1 MENSMT
7 RPYPSALATSR
18 AVVRMLIFLN
28 WLLGGLVLALFLASL
43 IAGRAVFSGLG
54 ADPGDARM
62 VAAMRIIMV
71 IGMASTP
78 IAAVLLTRLRAIIE
92 SVRLGDP
99 FVASN
104 AVRLQTTAWAL
115 LGLELLHLAVG
126 AAAAWGS
133 SKAHP
138 LDINWNFSLTGWL
151 GVLLLFVLARVF
163 EHGARMRDD
172 LAGTV

>member
-1 MENSMT
+1 MERGMT

-18 AVVRMLIFLN
+18 AVVRMLVVLN
-28 WLLGGLVLALFLASL
+28 WLMGSLVLALFLASL
-43 IAGRAVFSGLG
+43 VASRVVFTGLG
-54 ADPGDARM
+54 ADPADTRM

-71 IGMASTP
+71 IGVAAAP
-78 IAAVLLTRLRAIIE
+78 IAHILLTRLGAIIE

-104 AVRLQTTAWAL
+104 AARLKTTAWAL
-115 LGLELLHLAVG
+115 LGLELMHLAVG

-133 SKAHP
+133 SKGHP
-138 LDINWNFSLTGWL
+138 LDIDWEFSLTGWL